1 MTHTIRRRSVLHL
14 LGTALGY
21 ALCLALGTSG
31 AAAQTPAPAGQ
42 VAFLVAYFEVAPA
55 SAAKTAALL
64 KQYRADA
71 LKEDG
76 ALDVLILQQQ
86 DRTTHFA
93 LHETWRSQAAVDA
106 HVMSAA
112 TKAFRSSLEMLRI
125 TPYDER
131 QLHPL
136 TDSVRSKPVPAGAR
150 VVLTHADASPVN
162 REKAEMLLKTVTTP
176 SRAEAGSV
184 RYDVGQQ
191 NMPLNHFTMLEIWS
205 DQRAF
210 ESHQVTPHTREFR
223 REFGPLSGAL
233 YDERVYTV
241 IK

>member
-1 MTHTIRRRSVLHL
+1 MTHVLSRRLFLHVL
-14 LGTALGY
+14 GS
-21 ALCLALGTSG
+21 ALCLGLGAG
-31 AAAQTPAPAGQ
+31 VAASQTPAPAAGQ
-42 VAFLVAYFEVAPA
+42 GAFLVAYFEVTPA
-55 SAAKTAALL
+55 AASRTAALL
-64 KQYRADA
+64 RQYRQDA

-86 DRTTHFA
+86 DRQTHFA
-93 LHETWRSQAAVDA
+93 IHETWRSQAAVDA
-106 HVMSAA
+106 HIGSAA
-112 TKAFRSSLEMLRI
+112 TKTFRAGLESLRI

-136 TDSVRSKPVPAGAR
+136 GDSVRTKPVPGSAR

-191 NMPLNHFTMLEIWS
+191 NMPLNHFTMLEIWA

-210 ESHQVTPHTREFR
+210 EAHQVTPHTRDFR